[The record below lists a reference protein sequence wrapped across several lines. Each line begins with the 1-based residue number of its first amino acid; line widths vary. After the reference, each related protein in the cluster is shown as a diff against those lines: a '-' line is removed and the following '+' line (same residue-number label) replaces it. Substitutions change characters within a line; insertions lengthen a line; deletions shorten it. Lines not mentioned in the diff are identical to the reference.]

1 MVAYP
6 VRELG
11 LLLKPFDRVQ
21 SQRPN
26 IIGSSLFD
34 IVGVGHA
41 HDFRRIFLN
50 IELISARE
58 MPLT

>member
-1 MVAYP
+1 MVAYRI
-6 VRELG
+6 RERG
-11 LLLKPFDRVQ
+11 LLLKPFDRAR

-26 IIGSSLFD
+26 IIGSSLPD

-41 HDFRRIFLN
+41 QVFRRIFLN
-50 IELISARE
+50 IELISACE